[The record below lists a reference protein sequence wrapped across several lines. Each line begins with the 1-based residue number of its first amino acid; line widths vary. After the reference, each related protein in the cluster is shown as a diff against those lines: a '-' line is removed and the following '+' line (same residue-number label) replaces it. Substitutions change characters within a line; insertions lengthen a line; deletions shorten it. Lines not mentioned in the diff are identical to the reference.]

1 MTIFSGIFSN
11 TILIILTFLIL
22 LLLVYLFSSF
32 EKGNLEEFRQ
42 GSEYEFAKLSQG
54 TTAYK
59 DIGDKNDPAIIVI
72 HGATLPSEGFI
83 GFCSGLSAKGYR
95 VICYDQYGRGYSDRP
110 ITNYDMQLYIEQL
123 RELLDF
129 LSIKEAILYG
139 SSMGAPIAI
148 NFSNKYKK
156 RVLAIGLQVPLV
168 HSNSKVLDLIKV
180 PVVGNL
186 FLRTFG
192 IPFAKNRAEQWAHEN
207 EGQKDFINRYIAQL
221 SLPGTEYSLLS
232 SIRHIANKDFLPDYK
247 IFSESNI
254 PIHIAYASDD
264 DEIDPKTVKEVL
276 NLLPDADTFVFTGG
290 HGGGGIIV
298 NELTD
303 LFSDF
308 LSKRLD
314 Q

>member
-11 TILIILTFLIL
+11 TVLIILAFLIL
-22 LLLVYLFSSF
+22 ILLIYLFSSF
-32 EKGNLEEFRQ
+32 EKGNLDEYRQ

-54 TTAYK
+54 ITAYK
-59 DIGDKNDPAIIVI
+59 DIGNKDDPAIIVI

-83 GFCSGLSAKGYR
+83 GFCSGLNAKGYR

-110 ITNYDMQLYIEQL
+110 VTNYNMQLYTEQL

-129 LSIKEAILYG
+129 LDIRDAILYG

-148 NFSNKYKK
+148 NFSNNYSE
-156 RVLAIGLQVPLV
+156 RILAIGLQVPLV
-168 HSNSKVLDLIKV
+168 HSNSKVLGLIKV

-207 EGQKDFINRYIAQL
+207 EGQEEFINRYITQL

-232 SIRHIANKDFLPDYK
+232 SIRNIANKDFLPDYK
-247 IFSESNI
+247 IFSELNI

-264 DEIDPKTVKEVL
+264 DEIDPKTVNDVL
-276 NLLPDADTFVFTGG
+276 KLIPDADTFVFTGG
-290 HGGGGIIV
+290 HGGGGVIV
-298 NELTD
+298 NKLID

-308 LSKRLD
+308 LSKKLN
-314 Q
+314 

>member
-1 MTIFSGIFSN
+1 MTIFSGIFFN
-11 TILIILTFLIL
+11 TVLIILAFLTLIL
-22 LLLVYLFSSF
+22 LIYLFSSF
-32 EKGNLEEFRQ
+32 EKGNLDEYRQ

-54 TTAYK
+54 LTAYK
-59 DIGDKNDPAIIVI
+59 DIGNKDDPAIIVI

-110 ITNYDMQLYIEQL
+110 ITNYNMQLYTEQL

-129 LSIKEAILYG
+129 LDIKDAILYG

-148 NFSNKYKK
+148 NFSNNYSE
-156 RVLAIGLQVPLV
+156 RILAIGLQVPLV
-168 HSNSKVLDLIKV
+168 HSNSKVLGLIKV

-207 EGQKDFINRYIAQL
+207 EGQEEFINRYITQL

-232 SIRHIANKDFLPDYK
+232 SIRNIANKDFLPDYK
-247 IFSESNI
+247 VFSELNI

-264 DEIDPKTVKEVL
+264 DEIDPKTVNDVL
-276 NLLPDADTFVFTGG
+276 KLIPDADTFVFTGG
-290 HGGGGIIV
+290 HGGGGVIV
-298 NELTD
+298 NKLTD

-308 LSKRLD
+308 LSKKLN
-314 Q
+314 

>member
-11 TILIILTFLIL
+11 TVFIILAFLIL
-22 LLLVYLFSSF
+22 ILLIYLFSSF
-32 EKGNLEEFRQ
+32 EKGNLDEYRQ

-54 TTAYK
+54 ITAYK
-59 DIGDKNDPAIIVI
+59 DIGNKDDPAIIVI

-110 ITNYDMQLYIEQL
+110 ITTYNMQLYTEQL
-123 RELLDF
+123 KDLLDF
-129 LSIKEAILYG
+129 LDIKDAILYG

-148 NFSNKYKK
+148 NFSNNYSE
-156 RVLAIGLQVPLV
+156 RILAIGLQVPLV
-168 HSNSKVLDLIKV
+168 HSNSKVLGLIKV

-207 EGQKDFINRYIAQL
+207 EGQEEFINRYITQL

-232 SIRHIANKDFLPDYK
+232 SIRNIANKDFLPDYK

-264 DEIDPKTVKEVL
+264 DEIDPKTVNDVL
-276 NLLPDADTFVFTGG
+276 KLIPDADTFVFTGG
-290 HGGGGIIV
+290 HGGGGVIV
-298 NELTD
+298 NKLID

-308 LSKRLD
+308 LSKKLN
-314 Q
+314 

>member
-11 TILIILTFLIL
+11 TILIILAFLIL
-22 LLLVYLFSSF
+22 ILLIYLFSSF
-32 EKGNLEEFRQ
+32 EKGNLDEYRQ

-54 TTAYK
+54 LTAYK
-59 DIGDKNDPAIIVI
+59 DIGNKDDPAIIVI

-110 ITNYDMQLYIEQL
+110 ITNYNMQLYTEQL

-129 LSIKEAILYG
+129 LDIKDAILYG

-148 NFSNKYKK
+148 NFSNNYSE
-156 RVLAIGLQVPLV
+156 RILAIGLQVPLV
-168 HSNSKVLDLIKV
+168 HSNSKVLGLIKV

-192 IPFAKNRAEQWAHEN
+192 IPFAKNRAEQWALEN
-207 EGQKDFINRYIAQL
+207 EGQEEFINRYITQL

-232 SIRHIANKDFLPDYK
+232 SIRNIANKDFLPDYK
-247 IFSESNI
+247 VFSELNI

-264 DEIDPKTVKEVL
+264 DEIDPKTVNDVL
-276 NLLPDADTFVFTGG
+276 KLIPDADTFVFTGG
-290 HGGGGIIV
+290 HGGGGVIV
-298 NELTD
+298 NKLTD

-308 LSKRLD
+308 LSKKLN
-314 Q
+314 

>member
-11 TILIILTFLIL
+11 TVLIILAFLIL
-22 LLLVYLFSSF
+22 ILLIYLFSSF
-32 EKGNLEEFRQ
+32 EKGNLDEYRQ

-54 TTAYK
+54 LTAYK
-59 DIGDKNDPAIIVI
+59 DIGDKDDPAIIVI

-110 ITNYDMQLYIEQL
+110 ITNYNMQLYTEQL

-129 LSIKEAILYG
+129 LDIKDAILYG

-148 NFSNKYKK
+148 NFSNNYSE
-156 RVLAIGLQVPLV
+156 RILAIGLQVPLV
-168 HSNSKVLDLIKV
+168 HSNSKVLGLIKV

-192 IPFAKNRAEQWAHEN
+192 IPFAKNRAEQWAREN
-207 EGQKDFINRYIAQL
+207 QGQEEFINRYITQL

-232 SIRHIANKDFLPDYK
+232 SIRNIANKDFLPDYK
-247 IFSESNI
+247 VFSELNI

-264 DEIDPKTVKEVL
+264 DEIDPKTVNDVL
-276 NLLPDADTFVFTGG
+276 KLIPDADTFVFTGG
-290 HGGGGIIV
+290 HGGGGVIV
-298 NELTD
+298 NKLTD

-308 LSKRLD
+308 LSKKLN
-314 Q
+314 

>member
-1 MTIFSGIFSN
+1 MTFFSGIFSN
-11 TILIILTFLIL
+11 TVLIILAFLIL
-22 LLLVYLFSSF
+22 ILLIYLFSSF
-32 EKGNLEEFRQ
+32 EKGNLDEYRQ
-42 GSEYEFAKLSQG
+42 GSEYEFARLSQG
-54 TTAYK
+54 ITAYK
-59 DIGDKNDPAIIVI
+59 DIGNKDDPAIIVI

-83 GFCSGLSAKGYR
+83 GFCSGLSTKGYR

-110 ITNYDMQLYIEQL
+110 ITNYNMQLYTEQL

-129 LSIKEAILYG
+129 LDIKDAILYG

-148 NFSNKYKK
+148 NFSNNYSE
-156 RVLAIGLQVPLV
+156 RILAIGLQVPLV
-168 HSNSKVLDLIKV
+168 HSNSKVLGLIKV

-207 EGQKDFINRYIAQL
+207 EGQEEFINRYITQL

-232 SIRHIANKDFLPDYK
+232 SIRNIANKDFLPDYK
-247 IFSESNI
+247 VFSELNI

-264 DEIDPKTVKEVL
+264 DEIDPKTVNDVL
-276 NLLPDADTFVFTGG
+276 KLIPDADTFVFTGG
-290 HGGGGIIV
+290 HGGGGVIV
-298 NELTD
+298 NKLID

-308 LSKRLD
+308 LSKKLN
-314 Q
+314 

>member
-1 MTIFSGIFSN
+1 MTIFQGIFSN
-11 TILIILTFLIL
+11 AILIILAFLIL
-22 LLLVYLFSSF
+22 ILLIYLFSSF
-32 EKGNLEEFRQ
+32 EKGNLDEYRQ

-54 TTAYK
+54 ITAYK
-59 DIGDKNDPAIIVI
+59 DIGNKDDPTIIVI

-110 ITNYDMQLYIEQL
+110 ITNYNMQLYTEQL

-129 LSIKEAILYG
+129 LDIKDAILYG

-148 NFSNKYKK
+148 NFSNNYSE
-156 RVLAIGLQVPLV
+156 RILAIGLQVPLV
-168 HSNSKVLDLIKV
+168 HSNSKVLGLIKV

-207 EGQKDFINRYIAQL
+207 EGQEEFINRYITQL

-232 SIRHIANKDFLPDYK
+232 SIRNIANKDFLPDYK
-247 IFSESNI
+247 VFSELNI

-264 DEIDPKTVKEVL
+264 DEIDPKTVNDVL
-276 NLLPDADTFVFTGG
+276 KLIPDADTFVFTGG
-290 HGGGGIIV
+290 HGGGGVIV
-298 NELTD
+298 NKLTD

-308 LSKRLD
+308 LSKKLN
-314 Q
+314 

>member
-11 TILIILTFLIL
+11 TVLIILAFLIL
-22 LLLVYLFSSF
+22 ILLIYLFSSF
-32 EKGNLEEFRQ
+32 EKGNLDEYRQ

-54 TTAYK
+54 LTAYK
-59 DIGDKNDPAIIVI
+59 DIGNKDDPAIIVI

-110 ITNYDMQLYIEQL
+110 ITNYNMQLYTEQL

-129 LSIKEAILYG
+129 LDIKDAILYG

-148 NFSNKYKK
+148 NFSNNYSE
-156 RVLAIGLQVPLV
+156 RILAIGLQVPLV
-168 HSNSKVLDLIKV
+168 HSNSKVLGLIKV

-207 EGQKDFINRYIAQL
+207 EGQEEFINRYIAQL

-232 SIRHIANKDFLPDYK
+232 SIRNIANKDFLPDYK
-247 IFSESNI
+247 VFSELNI

-264 DEIDPKTVKEVL
+264 DEIDPKTVNDVL
-276 NLLPDADTFVFTGG
+276 KLIPDADTFVFTGG
-290 HGGGGIIV
+290 HGGGGVIV
-298 NELTD
+298 NKLID

-308 LSKRLD
+308 LSKKLN
-314 Q
+314 

>member
-1 MTIFSGIFSN
+1 MTIFSSIFSN
-11 TILIILTFLIL
+11 TVLIILAFLIL
-22 LLLVYLFSSF
+22 ILLIYLFSSF
-32 EKGNLEEFRQ
+32 EKGNLDEYRQ

-54 TTAYK
+54 LTAYK
-59 DIGDKNDPAIIVI
+59 DIGNKDNPAIIVI

-83 GFCSGLSAKGYR
+83 GFCSGLSAKEYR

-110 ITNYDMQLYIEQL
+110 ITNYNMQLYTEQL

-129 LSIKEAILYG
+129 LDIKDAILYG

-148 NFSNKYKK
+148 NFSNNYSE
-156 RVLAIGLQVPLV
+156 RILAIGLQVPLV
-168 HSNSKVLDLIKV
+168 HSNSKVLGLIKV

-207 EGQKDFINRYIAQL
+207 EGQEEFINRYIAQL

-232 SIRHIANKDFLPDYK
+232 SIRNIANKDFLPDYK
-247 IFSESNI
+247 VFSELNI

-264 DEIDPKTVKEVL
+264 DEIDPKTVNDVL
-276 NLLPDADTFVFTGG
+276 KLIPDADTFVFTGG
-290 HGGGGIIV
+290 HGGGGVII
-298 NELTD
+298 NKLTD

-308 LSKRLD
+308 LSKKLN
-314 Q
+314 

>member
-11 TILIILTFLIL
+11 TVLIILAFLIL
-22 LLLVYLFSSF
+22 ILLIYLFSSF
-32 EKGNLEEFRQ
+32 EKGNLDEYRQ

-54 TTAYK
+54 ITAYK
-59 DIGDKNDPAIIVI
+59 DIGNKDDPAIIVI

-110 ITNYDMQLYIEQL
+110 ITNYNMLLYTEQL

-129 LSIKEAILYG
+129 LDIKDAILYG

-148 NFSNKYKK
+148 NFSNNYSE
-156 RVLAIGLQVPLV
+156 RILAIGLQVPLV
-168 HSNSKVLDLIKV
+168 HSNSKVLGLIKV
-180 PVVGNL
+180 PVIGNL

-207 EGQKDFINRYIAQL
+207 EGQEEFINRYITQL

-232 SIRHIANKDFLPDYK
+232 SIRNIANKDFLPDYK
-247 IFSESNI
+247 VFSELNI

-264 DEIDPKTVKEVL
+264 DEIDPKTVNDVL
-276 NLLPDADTFVFTGG
+276 KLIPDADTFVFTGG
-290 HGGGGIIV
+290 HGGGGVIV
-298 NELTD
+298 NKLTD

-308 LSKRLD
+308 LSKKLN
-314 Q
+314 

>member
-11 TILIILTFLIL
+11 TVLIILAFLIL
-22 LLLVYLFSSF
+22 ILLVYLFSSF
-32 EKGNLEEFRQ
+32 EKGNLDEYRQ

-54 TTAYK
+54 ITAYK
-59 DIGDKNDPAIIVI
+59 DIGNKDDPAIIVI

-83 GFCSGLSAKGYR
+83 GFCSGLSAKRYR

-110 ITNYDMQLYIEQL
+110 ITNYNMQLYTEQL

-129 LSIKEAILYG
+129 LDIKDAILYG

-148 NFSNKYKK
+148 NFSNNYSE
-156 RVLAIGLQVPLV
+156 RILAIGLQVPLV
-168 HSNSKVLDLIKV
+168 HSNSKVLGLIKV

-207 EGQKDFINRYIAQL
+207 EGQGEFINRYITQL

-232 SIRHIANKDFLPDYK
+232 SIRNIANKDFLPDYK

-264 DEIDPKTVKEVL
+264 DEIDPKTVDEVL
-276 NLLPDADTFVFTGG
+276 KLIPDADTFVFTGG
-290 HGGGGIIV
+290 HGGGGVIV
-298 NELTD
+298 NKLTD

-308 LSKRLD
+308 LSKKLN
-314 Q
+314 

>member
-1 MTIFSGIFSN
+1 MTIFSGIFFN
-11 TILIILTFLIL
+11 TILIVLTFLIL

-42 GSEYEFAKLSQG
+42 GSDYEFAKLSQG
-54 TTAYK
+54 ITAYK
-59 DIGDKNDPAIIVI
+59 DIGDKNDPAIIII

-110 ITNYDMQLYIEQL
+110 ITNYDMQLYIDQL

-148 NFSNKYKK
+148 NFSNKYNE

-180 PVVGNL
+180 PVVGIY
-186 FLRTFG
+186 FLELLEY
-192 IPFAKNRAEQWAHEN
+192 PL
-207 EGQKDFINRYIAQL
+207 QKIELNNGHMKTKGKMILLIDTLLNYL
-221 SLPGTEYSLLS
+221 SQVLNIHCSLLFA
-232 SIRHIANKDFLPDYK
+232 I
-247 IFSESNI
+247 
-254 PIHIAYASDD
+254 
-264 DEIDPKTVKEVL
+264 
-276 NLLPDADTFVFTGG
+276 
-290 HGGGGIIV
+290 
-298 NELTD
+298 
-303 LFSDF
+303 
-308 LSKRLD
+308 
-314 Q
+314 

>member
-11 TILIILTFLIL
+11 TVLIILAFLIL
-22 LLLVYLFSSF
+22 ILLIYLFSSF
-32 EKGNLEEFRQ
+32 EKGNLDEYRQ

-54 TTAYK
+54 ITAYK
-59 DIGDKNDPAIIVI
+59 DIGNKDDPAIIVI

-110 ITNYDMQLYIEQL
+110 ITNYNMQLYTEQL

-129 LSIKEAILYG
+129 LDIKDTILYG

-148 NFSNKYKK
+148 NFSNNYPE
-156 RVLAIGLQVPLV
+156 RILAIGLQVPLV
-168 HSNSKVLDLIKV
+168 HSNSKVLGLIKV

-192 IPFAKNRAEQWAHEN
+192 IPFAKNRAEQWAYEN
-207 EGQKDFINRYIAQL
+207 EGQEEFINRYIAQL

-232 SIRHIANKDFLPDYK
+232 SIRNIANKDFLPDYK
-247 IFSESNI
+247 VFSELNI

-264 DEIDPKTVKEVL
+264 DEIDPKTVNDVL
-276 NLLPDADTFVFTGG
+276 KLIPDADTFVFTGG
-290 HGGGGIIV
+290 HGGGGVII
-298 NELTD
+298 NKLTD

-308 LSKRLD
+308 LSKKLN
-314 Q
+314 